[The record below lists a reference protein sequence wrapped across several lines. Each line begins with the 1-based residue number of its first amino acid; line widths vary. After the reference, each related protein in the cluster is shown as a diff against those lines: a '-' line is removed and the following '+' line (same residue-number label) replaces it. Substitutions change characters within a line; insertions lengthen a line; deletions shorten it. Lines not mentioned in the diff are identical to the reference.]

1 MGEPRGTGDL
11 ETSLSGREIL
21 TCSARLGP
29 PTYLQP
35 QGLGPT
41 CVGELTPLLP
51 PGTGV
56 PPLSLL
62 PRGSPG
68 PGPWL
73 RCPAAPTSLRLQ
85 LPVVGDPGAGVRF
98 HQEGARHSSSRAR
111 VALVSRG
118 APVRSAAAGA
128 ARVRLISIA
137 HRLGQPASG
146 AAGAGR
152 GGAAGPGFGATP
164 KTGARRW
171 GGSAWLAC
179 PAHGTSLAR
188 AESHADPW
196 GLAHPLA
203 SD

>member
-1 MGEPRGTGDL
+1 MGGETPHLLRPTRATYLPPAPGPRPQL
-11 ETSLSGREIL
+11 CWRANSS
-21 TCSARLGP
+21 P
-29 PTYLQP
+29 PTWDRCPPALPLAPRQP
-35 QGLGPT
+35 
-41 CVGELTPLLP
+41 
-51 PGTGV
+51 
-56 PPLSLL
+56 
-62 PRGSPG
+62 R

-73 RCPAAPTSLRLQ
+73 GCPAAPTSLRLQ
-85 LPVVGDPGAGVRF
+85 LPIVGDPGAGVRF
-98 HQEGARHSSSRAR
+98 HQKGARHGSSQAR
-111 VALVSRG
+111 VPLVSPW

-128 ARVRLISIA
+128 GRVRLISIA

-171 GGSAWLAC
+171 GGSAWLES